1 MGRRGGGKGR
11 GSPEAWEPRAGGY
24 PGDLLEGF
32 HWPLEALAASQV
44 SILGYFQ
51 PLIIP
56 LCCVCPSSSSYPDP
70 MHCHSPSCSC
80 SRSLALSLSPP
91 LPPSLFLTTNRRFSG
106 THGDS
111 QRRRILIHNHALGD
125 GHLQGHRKRQF
136 RSHAGRGTPYAHII
150 QSQGPALGIGSPQS
164 F

>member
-11 GSPEAWEPRAGGY
+11 GSPQAWEPRAGGY

-44 SILGYFQ
+44 SILGHFQ
-51 PLIIP
+51 PLISP
-56 LCCVCPSSSSYPDP
+56 LCCVCPSSSSFPDP

-80 SRSLALSLSPP
+80 SRSLALSPTPSLP
-91 LPPSLFLTTNRRFSG
+91 LPHHEQKILWYSRGQPETQDSHTQPCTGGWSPTGPQEKAVPLTRG
-106 THGDS
+106 
-111 QRRRILIHNHALGD
+111 QRD
-125 GHLQGHRKRQF
+125 TQC
-136 RSHAGRGTPYAHII
+136 AHHI